1 LGERRGAVL
10 VFVAILIPV
19 LIGIGAL
26 AMDITRAMETHTEL
40 QAAVDA
46 ASLAAASELNRADGA
61 RDRGR
66 AAAQQAIQNME
77 TFATAGTPQIEIS
90 TADCLT
96 DTPDGTA
103 CMRFL
108 SALPEE
114 GDGICPNGTPGDE
127 CVITAAYEAIDD
139 AGAGFVEV
147 RGGTETVTN
156 FFIRLVSGQDNTT
169 GTMATAVAGQTNVF
183 CDTPPL
189 FMCNPTEPDGNGDLG
204 LPVDLA
210 TLAGDQLALFMGS
223 GSTFTPGNF
232 GLLCPIGLDDP
243 GTNCGGA
250 DVAELLA
257 SEEGTCINPDGLTTK
272 TGVTLGQ
279 VRTGINARFD
289 YWFPQASFGAGNHW
303 RDSDSFPP
311 AVNVTQGEVPPPGAS
326 GAGAQCTRVDPTGP
340 NDEAMGPG
348 RDSCL
353 VDANPSDCPSGE
365 RYGEGDWDYEEYF
378 RVNHGCVP
386 ATPGVLDG
394 ECQPAD
400 WPVAVPW
407 PPTRYHVYRYEIEM
421 NTAGETG
428 DPIPDPGGTQT
439 AEDGDGTIDEDAPI
453 NGVGD
458 DTCYKGTAP
467 TNSYDFFADLTLD
480 LDLLRDRR
488 ITPIAVLNC
497 NAAGSPSGKFT
508 FEASEFVYVF
518 FTEPMP
524 APSDTDPEVKGADQ
538 NMYVE
543 VLGALDEGAVEQLSR
558 EIVQIYRR

>member
-1 LGERRGAVL
+1 MLI
-10 VFVAILIPV
+10 FVAILLPV
-19 LIGIGAL
+19 LIGIGSL
-26 AMDITRAMETHTEL
+26 AMDITRVMETHTEV

-46 ASLAAASELNRADGA
+46 ASLAAAAELDGGAGAQDRA
-61 RDRGR
+61 R

-77 TFATAGTPQIEIS
+77 TFATAATPQIEIS

-96 DTPDGTA
+96 DVPDGTA

-108 SALPEE
+108 AFLPEE
-114 GDGICPNGTPGDE
+114 GDGICPNGTLGDE
-127 CVITAAYEAIDD
+127 CVITAAYEAVGD
-139 AGAGFVEV
+139 ADSGFVEV

-156 FFIRLVSGQDNTT
+156 FFIRLLSGRDNTT
-169 GTMATAVAGQTNVF
+169 GTMATAVAGYTAVF

-189 FMCNPTEPDGNGDLG
+189 FMCNPTEPDGNTDLD

-210 TLAGDQLALFMGS
+210 SLAGDQLALFMGAGAS
-223 GSTFTPGNF
+223 YTPGNF
-232 GLLCPIGLDDP
+232 GLLCPLGADDP
-243 GTNCGGA
+243 GTNCGGSN
-250 DVAELLA
+250 VAESLA
-257 SEEGTCINPDGLTTK
+257 SDTGTCINPEALTTK

-289 YWFPQASFGAGNHW
+289 YWFPQASFGGGNHW
-303 RDSDSFPP
+303 RDSDLFPP
-311 AVNVTQGEVPPPGAS
+311 AVNVTQGKVPPA
-326 GAGAQCTRVDPTGP
+326 GAGGGSAKCTRVDPTGA
-340 NDEAMGPG
+340 NGEAMGMG

-353 VDANPSDCPSGE
+353 VDADPSDCPSGE

-400 WPVAVPW
+400 WPLGIAW

-421 NTAGETG
+421 NAAVEDGN
-428 DPIPDPGGTQT
+428 PIPDPGGTQT
-439 AEDGDGTIDEDAPI
+439 AEDGDGTIDEDAPF
-453 NGVGD
+453 GTAD
-458 DTCYKGTAP
+458 DSCYKGTPP
-467 TNSYDFFADLTLD
+467 TNTYDFFADQTLD

-488 ITPIAVLNC
+488 IMPIAVLNC
-497 NAAGSPSGKFT
+497 NAAGNPNGKFT
-508 FEASEFVYVF
+508 FEPSEFVYVF

-524 APSDTDPEVKGADQ
+524 APNDNDPEVQGADQ
-538 NMYVE
+538 NMYIE
-543 VLGALDEGAVEQLSR
+543 ALGELDEGATEALAR